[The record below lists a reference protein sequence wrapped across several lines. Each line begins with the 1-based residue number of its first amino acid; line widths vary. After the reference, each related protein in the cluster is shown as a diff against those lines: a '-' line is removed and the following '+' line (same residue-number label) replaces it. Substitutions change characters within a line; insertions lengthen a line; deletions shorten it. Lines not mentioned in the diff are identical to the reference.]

1 MCANGSRNCDT
12 SVSQLPISKIGAS
25 GVPSSGT
32 TDRAISACVC
42 TSPMQITIA
51 PLGRRISGT
60 RQRDDRL
67 GVGSGW
73 SIEAGVSVALPD
85 DLQATFA
92 GGGFDLSAAVRALTE
107 AYSAVAP
114 AGPQIDVARLT
125 QLADGISGTDPAARI
140 RRRRRPGH
148 RPRTGPRWAR
158 IRGRPDRLG
167 HPGRTEPDRVRRR
180 LRRPAH
186 LAGDRADR
194 QPAGGAAGRPVRGR
208 HRGHR
213 RAADRP
219 RSAMR
224 CACSPPARCRSSRPR

>member
-51 PLGRRISGT
+51 PLGRRIPGT

-73 SIEAGVSVALPD
+73 SIEAGVSMALPD

-107 AYSAVAP
+107 
-114 AGPQIDVARLT
+114 
-125 QLADGISGTDPAARI
+125 
-140 RRRRRPGH
+140 
-148 RPRTGPRWAR
+148 
-158 IRGRPDRLG
+158 
-167 HPGRTEPDRVRRR
+167 
-180 LRRPAH
+180 
-186 LAGDRADR
+186 
-194 QPAGGAAGRPVRGR
+194 
-208 HRGHR
+208 
-213 RAADRP
+213 
-219 RSAMR
+219 
-224 CACSPPARCRSSRPR
+224 